1 MSMKKL
7 QTSKQQELKEQF
19 ISKIWDEGWAYI
31 KTIVDVVREPVL
43 ILDKNLR
50 VMTANDAFYRMFQV
64 EPKVTEGT
72 IIYELGNGQWDI
84 PALRKLLENV
94 LPNNTF
100 FKGFEV
106 THDFP
111 YIGRKIMILNAREI
125 HARSA
130 TEDGPSVSFFP
141 PIIMLAIEDITDIML
156 VAQTVAEHTKNLESR
171 YIKRT
176 RLLEAQIGKLQKEIG
191 NLKTRLV

>member
-1 MSMKKL
+1 M
-7 QTSKQQELKEQF
+7 LKEPF

-31 KTIVDVVREPVL
+31 KTIVDVVREPIL
-43 ILDKNLR
+43 ILDKDLR

-64 EPKVTEGT
+64 EPAVTEGT
-72 IIYELGNGQWDI
+72 IVYELGNGQWNI

-125 HARSA
+125 HARG
-130 TEDGPSVSFFP
+130 TKDGAANALFFP
-141 PIIMLAIEDITDIML
+141 PIIMLALEDITDIML
-156 VAQTVAEHTKNLESR
+156 VAETLAEHSKNLETR
-171 YIKRT
+171 YNKRT
-176 RLLEAQIGKLQKEIG
+176 RLLEVQIGKLQKEIG
-191 NLKTRLV
+191 NLKTRLA